1 MDMPERATEGDWK
14 TFFIFWLGQVVS
26 MLGSGLTGFGLA
38 VWVYQRTGSV
48 SDFTLIYV
56 FGALP
61 GLVLAP
67 LMGTLVDR
75 WDRRRALIL
84 ANVGATVSTLALVIL
99 LSTNRL
105 QLWHIYIIV
114 AIGASC
120 ISLQTPVFSATVPLL
135 LPKKHFGRA
144 SGMMQLGPA
153 ASRIVAPLLAGLL
166 MPILK
171 LQGLVALDLSTF
183 VFALITLLILKIPK
197 VPPSAAPRVKKGLLR
212 EALYGWTY
220 IKERPGLV
228 SLLVFFAGLNL
239 LFAFSQVLTTPLVLS
254 FATPPKLG
262 IVLSLASAGMLA
274 GSIAMSVWGGPQKR
288 IWGILL
294 FSPVLGISFLLIG
307 LRPSVTLICAG
318 AFMLFFVVPIINGCD
333 DAIWQAKVEPQVQG
347 RVFAMAQVV
356 SQFTAPIA
364 YAIAGPLA
372 DRVFEPLMRPG
383 GALAG
388 SLGRVIGT
396 GAGRGIALQFG
407 VMGLLLIA
415 AALSGL
421 LYPRLRSLEDE
432 IPDAVPATPPA
443 AAPLAETAAM
453 GA

>member
-1 MDMPERATEGDWK
+1 MAERAVEGDWK
-14 TFFIFWLGQVVS
+14 NFFIFWLGQVVS
-26 MLGSGLTGFGLA
+26 MLGSGLTGFGLG

-75 WDRRRALIL
+75 WDRRWALIL
-84 ANVGATVSTLALVIL
+84 ANFGASISTLALVIL
-99 LSTNRL
+99 LTENML

-153 ASRIVAPLLAGLL
+153 SSRIIAPLLAGLL

-171 LQGLVALDLSTF
+171 LQGLIALDLGTF
-183 VFALITLLILKIPK
+183 VFASITLLILKIPK
-197 VPPSAAPRVKKGLLR
+197 VAPGPVARVKKGLLR
-212 EALYGWTY
+212 EAMYGWTY

-228 SLLVFFAGLNL
+228 SLLLFFAGLNL
-239 LFAFSQVLTTPLVLS
+239 LFACSQVLTTPLVLS
-254 FATPPKLG
+254 FAKPPQLG
-262 IVLSLASAGMLA
+262 VVLSLASAGMLA
-274 GSIAMSVWGGPQKR
+274 GSIAMSIWGGPPKR

-294 FSPVLGISFLLIG
+294 FSPVLGLSFLVIG
-307 LRPSVTLICAG
+307 LRPSVALIGAG
-318 AFMLFFVVPIINGCD
+318 AFLLFFVVPIINGCD

-347 RVFAMAQVV
+347 RVFATAQLV
-356 SQFTAPIA
+356 STFTAPIA
-364 YAIAGPLA
+364 YLLAGPLA
-372 DRVFEPLMRPG
+372 DRFFEPLMRPG

-388 SLGRVIGT
+388 SLGQVLGV
-396 GAGRGIALQFG
+396 GPGRGIALQFG

-415 AALSGL
+415 AALSGF

-432 IPDAVPATPPA
+432 IPDAVHTAAPA
-443 AAPLAETAAM
+443 AVPAAETAAV